1 MHIEHNHDHP
11 PATESWTGLFWFVAN
26 RYAELAMF
34 CARNLGL
41 L

>member
-1 MHIEHNHDHP
+1 MHIEHDHDDP
-11 PATESWTGLFWFVAN
+11 PAKESWTDFFWFVAN

-34 CARNLGL
+34 YARNLGL